1 MRIHSVDTNATMPWS
16 DEAVEIFSEL
26 LRNLP
31 PASRAQIEETTGA
44 RAEALAKQQNDE
56 EVAMETVITAL
67 VESTP
72 NRMRPRLREALTYHG
87 IDPEDYEAAFES
99 ES

>member
-1 MRIHSVDTNATMPWS
+1 VRIHSVETNSNLTWS

-31 PASRAQIEETTGA
+31 PASRSHVEEATAT
-44 RAEALAKQQNDE
+44 RAEALTKEQNDE
-56 EVAMETVITAL
+56 EVAMETVIAAL

-72 NRMRPRLREALTYHG
+72 VRLRPRLREALTYHG
-87 IDPEDYEAAFES
+87 IDPEEYEAAFES
-99 ES
+99 EM

>member
-1 MRIHSVDTNATMPWS
+1 MTWS

-31 PASRAQIEETTGA
+31 PASRTQVEEATSV
-44 RAEALAKQQNDE
+44 RAEALAKEQKDD

-72 NRMRPRLREALTYHG
+72 HRLRPRLREALTYHG
-87 IDPEDYEAAFES
+87 IDPEEYEAAFDS
-99 ES
+99 EI

>member
-1 MRIHSVDTNATMPWS
+1 MRIHSLETNATMSWS

-31 PASRAQIEETTGA
+31 PTSRAQIEDTTSA

-72 NRMRPRLREALTYHG
+72 QRLRPRLREALTYHG
-87 IDPEDYEAAFES
+87 IDPEEYDTAFAS
-99 ES
+99 EG

>member
-1 MRIHSVDTNATMPWS
+1 MRIHSVETNASMTWS
-16 DEAVEIFSEL
+16 DEALEIFAEL

-31 PASRAQIEETTGA
+31 PASRSQVEEATAA
-44 RAEALAKQQNDE
+44 RAEALAAQQNDD

-72 NRMRPRLREALTYHG
+72 HRLRPRLREALTYHG
-87 IDPEDYEAAFES
+87 IDPEEYESAFES
-99 ES
+99 EI

>member
-1 MRIHSVDTNATMPWS
+1 MRNHSLENNTMPWS

-31 PASRAQIEETTGA
+31 PTSRTQVEETTSV
-44 RAEALAKQQNDE
+44 RAEALAKEQRDD

-72 NRMRPRLREALTYHG
+72 HRLRPRLREALTYHG
-87 IDPEDYEAAFES
+87 IDPEEYEAAFDS
-99 ES
+99 DI